1 MPLTPKITALN
12 RATLLFPLALV
23 LFEFA
28 VYIGNDMAQ
37 PAMLMVI
44 REFGVGIAWVP
55 ASMTAYLIGGAS
67 LSWLTGPLSDRIGR
81 RPVLLGGVCFFLLSC
96 LAIFLVHDITTFI
109 VLRVL
114 QGIGL
119 CFIGSVGY
127 ATVQETFDEV
137 NAVKVTALMANVAL
151 IAPLAGPL
159 AGAAL
164 IGVAPWRSCF
174 ALIAAISLIALIG
187 LWRNMPETVD
197 SSLPKPPYGQI
208 FHDYLSLFGQA
219 RFVRAALATSLVSL
233 PLIAWI
239 AMSPVLVVNDFN
251 LSLLSYGL
259 WQVPIFGSLVA
270 ANVLLIYLAN
280 RLPLGR
286 SVLIGYWPMSA
297 GILCI
302 VVNLLLPQHGPWLLV
317 TGISLIAFAEGLTL
331 SILYRFALMS
341 SEHSKGIV
349 AAGLS
354 ILAMSFFAAGIELSR
369 LAHAAW
375 GVRGFGISIV
385 VFTAA
390 FMFVSRAS
398 VVNEMKIRAKEQAA
412 TQADQSAGVI

>member
-1 MPLTPKITALN
+1 MPLTQKINRIN

-44 REFGVGIAWVP
+44 REFGVGISWVP

-67 LSWLTGPLSDRIGR
+67 LSWFTGPVSDRIGR
-81 RPVLLGGVCFFLLSC
+81 RPVLLGGVLFFIMCC
-96 LAIFLVHDITTFI
+96 LAIFWVHDITSFI
-109 VLRVL
+109 ILRVL

-127 ATVQETFDEV
+127 ATVQESFDDV
-137 NAVKVTALMANVAL
+137 NAIRVTAMMANVAL
-151 IAPLAGPL
+151 LAPLAGPL

-174 ALIAAISLIALIG
+174 ALIAIISLIALIG
-187 LWRNMPETVD
+187 LWHKMPETVD
-197 SSLPKPPYGQI
+197 PTLVKPPYSQI
-208 FHDYLSLFGQA
+208 FHDYLSLFRQP

-233 PLIAWI
+233 PLISWI
-239 AMSPVLVVNDFN
+239 AMSPVLVVTDFQ

-259 WQVPIFGSLVA
+259 WQIPIFGSLVS
-270 ANVLLIYLAN
+270 ANILMIYLAN

-286 SVLIGYWPMSA
+286 TVLIGYWPMLA
-297 GILCI
+297 GMACILI
-302 VVNLLLPQHGPWLLV
+302 DVLLPLHGPLLLV

-331 SILYRFALMS
+331 SVLYRFALMS
-341 SEHSKGIV
+341 AQHSKGIV

-354 ILAMSFFAAGIELSR
+354 ILAMTFFAAGIELAR
-369 LAHAAW
+369 LAHTAW
-375 GVRGFGISIV
+375 GIRGFGLSIV
-385 VFTAA
+385 AFAA
-390 FMFVSRAS
+390 CFIFISRAS
-398 VVNEMKIRAKEQAA
+398 VRNEMKIRA
-412 TQADQSAGVI
+412 DS

>member
-1 MPLTPKITALN
+1 MPLTQKITRLT

-44 REFGVGIAWVP
+44 GEFNVGISWVP

-67 LSWLTGPLSDRIGR
+67 LAWLTGPLSDRIGR
-81 RPVLLGGVCFFLLSC
+81 RPVLLGGVLFFILSC
-96 LAIFLVHDITTFI
+96 LAIFLVHDIASFI

-127 ATVQETFDEV
+127 ATVQESFDEV

-174 ALIAAISLIALIG
+174 ALIAAISLISLIG
-187 LWRNMPETVD
+187 LWRKMPETVD
-197 SSLPKPPYGQI
+197 PALIKPPYSQI
-208 FHDYLSLFGQA
+208 FHDYLSLFKQA

-233 PLIAWI
+233 PLISWI
-239 AMSPVLVVNDFN
+239 AMSPVLVVNDFH
-251 LSLLSYGL
+251 LTLLNYGL
-259 WQVPIFGSLVA
+259 CQVPIFGSLVA
-270 ANVLLIYLAN
+270 ANLLVIYLAD
-280 RLPLGR
+280 RVPLGR
-286 SVLIGYWPMSA
+286 SVLIGYWPMAA

-302 VVNLLLPQHGPWLLV
+302 LLDLLLSPAGPSLLV
-317 TGISLIAFAEGLTL
+317 MGISLIAFAEGLTL

-354 ILAMSFFAAGIELSR
+354 ILAMTFFAAGIELAR

-375 GVRGFGISIV
+375 GVPGFGLCMVI
-385 VFTAA
+385 FAA
-390 FMFVSRAS
+390 CFIFVSRPS
-398 VVNEMKIRAKEQAA
+398 VLNEMKIRARLAA
-412 TQADQSAGVI
+412 AE

>member
-1 MPLTPKITALN
+1 MPYTQKITSLN

-44 REFGVGIAWVP
+44 REFGVGISWVP

-67 LSWLTGPLSDRIGR
+67 LSWFTGPLSDRIGR
-81 RPVLLGGVCFFLLSC
+81 RPVLLGGVMFFILCC
-96 LAIFLVHDITTFI
+96 LAIFLVHDITSFI
-109 VLRVL
+109 ILRVL

-127 ATVQETFDEV
+127 ATVQESFDDI
-137 NAVKVTALMANVAL
+137 NAIRVTAMMANVAL
-151 IAPLAGPL
+151 LAPLAGPV

-174 ALIAAISLIALIG
+174 ALIAAIALIALIG
-187 LWRNMPETVD
+187 LWRKMPETVD
-197 SSLPKPPYGQI
+197 PQLVKPPYTQI
-208 FHDYLSLFGQA
+208 FHDYLSLFGQR
-219 RFVRAALATSLVSL
+219 RFVNAALATSLVSL
-233 PLIAWI
+233 PLISWI
-239 AMSPVLVVNDFN
+239 AMSPVLVVTDFH

-259 WQVPIFGSLVA
+259 WQMPIFGSLVS
-270 ANVLLIYLAN
+270 ANVVVIYLAN

-286 SVLIGYWPMSA
+286 TVLIGYWPMAA
-297 GILCI
+297 GMLCI
-302 VVNLLLPQHGPWLLV
+302 LIDLVLPLHGPGLLV

-331 SILYRFALMS
+331 SVLYRFALMS
-341 SEHSKGIV
+341 AQHSKGIV
-349 AAGLS
+349 AAGMS
-354 ILAMSFFAAGIELSR
+354 ILAMTFFALGIELAR

-375 GVRGFGISIV
+375 GVRGFGLSIV
-385 VFTAA
+385 VFAA
-390 FMFVSRAS
+390 CFIFISRAS
-398 VVNEMKIRAKEQAA
+398 VLNEMKIRAE
-412 TQADQSAGVI
+412 G